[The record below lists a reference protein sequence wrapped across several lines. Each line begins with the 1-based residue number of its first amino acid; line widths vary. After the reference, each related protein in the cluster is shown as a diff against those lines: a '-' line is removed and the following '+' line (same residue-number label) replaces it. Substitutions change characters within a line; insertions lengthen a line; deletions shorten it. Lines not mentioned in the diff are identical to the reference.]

1 VRLGAVLPFTEPDG
15 SPLGRSGLADG
26 ARRLAGAGFD
36 SIWVFEA
43 LGRGLMLPD
52 PMVALAVAAT
62 VTEGVELGT
71 GVLQVPLGHPV
82 ALGHRLLTTRLVSGD
97 RLVVGIGAGSTRND
111 FDAVGVP
118 YEDRFR
124 RFDAAVPVLRHLLA
138 TGRADGPAGADLTPW
153 PEALGGTPLLLGTWG
168 AGVVRAARDFDGWV
182 ASAAKRSD
190 ADVAEAMARYRA
202 AGGTGRTVVTN
213 IRASAGPEL
222 DSRAEGG
229 WLDAL
234 AARLGHYAQLGFDD
248 AVVVLPP
255 GDERLDEV
263 RALVS

>member
-1 VRLGAVLPFTEPDG
+1 MTFPT
-15 SPLGRSGLADG
+15 RSRTTGLLLA
-26 ARRLAGAGFD
+26 AGAG
-36 SIWVFEA
+36 
-43 LGRGLMLPD
+43 RRY
-52 PMVALAVAAT
+52 
-62 VTEGVELGT
+62 
-71 GVLQVPLGHPV
+71 GHPK
-82 ALGHRLLTTRLVSGD
+82 ALL
-97 RLVVGIGAGSTRND
+97 
-111 FDAVGVP
+111 
-118 YEDRFR
+118 EDER
-124 RFDAAVPVLRHLLA
+124 
-138 TGRADGPAGADLTPW
+138 GPW
-153 PEALGGTPLLLGTWG
+153 
-168 AGVVRAARDFDGWV
+168 VVRAARDFDGWV